1 MEVINSDNSN
11 EYDIYFIS
19 SFYEELWNNKISLN
33 LKDNKAR
40 IETVFRKIEKIN
52 DKKKYIIIIHKVS
65 TQILNQLKLEI
76 TCPENLKWD
85 LNKINLQKNQRLIFK
100 NLEINYSCI
109 ENFLEH
115 YSLNDSNKIGINLN
129 EEEKLIIY
137 LEYFKY
143 ICWEYLKEKNELN
156 KYIKIDLIKEYIN
169 MFEREIFQNY
179 SFQIDLF
186 SLSFGTTMIEKFL
199 EKFEKIDLLLNNTIE
214 SKIFDYYL
222 NLYKKDKNIFFE
234 IFKKPFIEEGLSKNI
249 EKSMNLLEIFIT
261 IYQLFYEDPKKIEP
275 LRLKNA
281 YQTVINI
288 INNKKDIINYFF
300 FVIHKYKSF
309 SIILSQNKKVL
320 EVDDSLI
327 ETNFDFGN
335 FQSFYQTIII
345 EEEKFGVVFNLHKI
359 ANYFFNRFLKNNDL
373 VNFSDLIEIFNISFE
388 NKNICNFLDNYE
400 KINYNFNELDMN
412 VKFNSILNIYKKD
425 RKKFFGKNIAIIKS
439 LKKKHINNDKN
450 KESEII
456 NKYCNLLENFI
467 LMYQLFYEKDSLK
480 IELKTRLI
488 PTFKK
493 IINNKKDL
501 IVYMKFILDKF
512 EKISFLFVNKKGK
525 KEDKIVVE
533 KNLIEYGIED
543 MIFKDFIKL
552 YELLVKKEEECG
564 FF

>member
-345 EEEKFGVVFNLHKI
+345 EEEKF
-359 ANYFFNRFLKNNDL
+359 
-373 VNFSDLIEIFNISFE
+373 
-388 NKNICNFLDNYE
+388 
-400 KINYNFNELDMN
+400 
-412 VKFNSILNIYKKD
+412 
-425 RKKFFGKNIAIIKS
+425 
-439 LKKKHINNDKN
+439 
-450 KESEII
+450 
-456 NKYCNLLENFI
+456 
-467 LMYQLFYEKDSLK
+467 
-480 IELKTRLI
+480 
-488 PTFKK
+488 
-493 IINNKKDL
+493 
-501 IVYMKFILDKF
+501 
-512 EKISFLFVNKKGK
+512 
-525 KEDKIVVE
+525 
-533 KNLIEYGIED
+533 
-543 MIFKDFIKL
+543 
-552 YELLVKKEEECG
+552 
-564 FF
+564 

>member
-1 MEVINSDNSN
+1 M
-11 EYDIYFIS
+11 
-19 SFYEELWNNKISLN
+19 
-33 LKDNKAR
+33 
-40 IETVFRKIEKIN
+40 
-52 DKKKYIIIIHKVS
+52 
-65 TQILNQLKLEI
+65 
-76 TCPENLKWD
+76 
-85 LNKINLQKNQRLIFK
+85 
-100 NLEINYSCI
+100 
-109 ENFLEH
+109 
-115 YSLNDSNKIGINLN
+115 
-129 EEEKLIIY
+129 
-137 LEYFKY
+137 
-143 ICWEYLKEKNELN
+143 
-156 KYIKIDLIKEYIN
+156 
-169 MFEREIFQNY
+169 
-179 SFQIDLF
+179 
-186 SLSFGTTMIEKFL
+186 
-199 EKFEKIDLLLNNTIE
+199 
-214 SKIFDYYL
+214 
-222 NLYKKDKNIFFE
+222 
-234 IFKKPFIEEGLSKNI
+234 
-249 EKSMNLLEIFIT
+249 
-261 IYQLFYEDPKKIEP
+261 
-275 LRLKNA
+275 
-281 YQTVINI
+281 
-288 INNKKDIINYFF
+288 
-300 FVIHKYKSF
+300 
-309 SIILSQNKKVL
+309 
-320 EVDDSLI
+320 
-327 ETNFDFGN
+327 
-335 FQSFYQTIII
+335 
-345 EEEKFGVVFNLHKI
+345 
-359 ANYFFNRFLKNNDL
+359 
-373 VNFSDLIEIFNISFE
+373 NFSDLIEIFNISFE

>member
-1 MEVINSDNSN
+1 
-11 EYDIYFIS
+11 
-19 SFYEELWNNKISLN
+19 
-33 LKDNKAR
+33 
-40 IETVFRKIEKIN
+40 
-52 DKKKYIIIIHKVS
+52 
-65 TQILNQLKLEI
+65 
-76 TCPENLKWD
+76 
-85 LNKINLQKNQRLIFK
+85 
-100 NLEINYSCI
+100 
-109 ENFLEH
+109 
-115 YSLNDSNKIGINLN
+115 
-129 EEEKLIIY
+129 
-137 LEYFKY
+137 
-143 ICWEYLKEKNELN
+143 
-156 KYIKIDLIKEYIN
+156 
-169 MFEREIFQNY
+169 
-179 SFQIDLF
+179 
-186 SLSFGTTMIEKFL
+186 MIEKFL

-222 NLYKKDKNIFFE
+222 NLYKTDKNNFFK
-234 IFKKPFIEEGLSKNI
+234 IFKKPFIEEGFSKNAI

-288 INNKKDIINYFF
+288 TNNKKDIINCFF
-300 FVIHKYKSF
+300 FVINKYKSF
-309 SIILSQNKKVL
+309 NIILSQNKKVL

-327 ETNFDFGN
+327 KTNFDFGN

-359 ANYFFNRFLKNNDL
+359 ANYYFNRFLKNNDL
-373 VNFSDLIEIFNISFE
+373 VNFSDIIEIFNISFE

-425 RKKFFGKNIAIIKS
+425 RKKFFGKNIATIKS
-439 LKKKHINNDKN
+439 LKKKKINNDKN

-512 EKISFLFVNKKGK
+512 EKISFLFVNK
-525 KEDKIVVE
+525 
-533 KNLIEYGIED
+533 
-543 MIFKDFIKL
+543 
-552 YELLVKKEEECG
+552 
-564 FF
+564 